1 MDLFVVSVTDYIT
14 YCGGNFL
21 DNKVRMKEGESMTY
35 AEKLKCLLE
44 SIGKS
49 RHHNSSIEVKEIK
62 RDIKGAH
69 YKITNNNP
77 MNYPK
82 IPKPCTYENYFEDC
96 FIDELYNELLQGKV
110 R

>member
-1 MDLFVVSVTDYIT
+1 
-14 YCGGNFL
+14 
-21 DNKVRMKEGESMTY
+21 MTY

-96 FIDELYNELLQGKV
+96 FIDELYNELLQDKARGGKMYKGYYTALV
-110 R
+110 TSILSLVVSIIVLIIK